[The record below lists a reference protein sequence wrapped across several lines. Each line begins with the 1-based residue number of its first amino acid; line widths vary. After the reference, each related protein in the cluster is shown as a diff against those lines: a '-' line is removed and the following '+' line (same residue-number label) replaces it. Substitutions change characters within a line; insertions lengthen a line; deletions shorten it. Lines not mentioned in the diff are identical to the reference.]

1 MSEAPSKRR
10 DLLEELRDVAVPWI
24 TARLLL
30 AVAFVTAVAVADR
43 LLPGARPTQLT
54 EGLVTWDGTW
64 YREIALHGYASLPEE
79 GLRFFP
85 LFPLLGRV
93 LGVVTLGR
101 VDAALVIIAN
111 LSSLALAVGLRRLVM
126 LERDDARL
134 ADRAVWMTALF
145 PGAFVLAFA
154 YAEALWLLAAV
165 MVFWGI
171 RSRRWWWAV
180 IAGFIAGLTRPLG
193 VVLAVPAAIEL
204 ARHWPAA
211 DRAERFRG
219 TLAVCAPVLG
229 TFTYLVWVG
238 RSFGDMWLPFTVQSR
253 LRGDSVDPITRLW
266 DGLSQMLGPERLGD
280 GLHIPF
286 ALAFVVLLVLTFR
299 WWPVSYGAFAALV
312 LVAAIGT
319 ENLNS
324 LERYGL
330 NAFPLAL
337 SLAVICR
344 YPRFDPAVRSVLA
357 GGFVALASMAWLG
370 AYVP

>member
-1 MSEAPSKRR
+1 MSEAPWKRR
-10 DLLEELRDVAVPWI
+10 DLLEELRAVAVPWI

-30 AVAFVTAVAVADR
+30 AVAFITAFAIADR
-43 LLPGARPTQLT
+43 LVPGAHPTQLT
-54 EGLVTWDGTW
+54 EGLVAWDGTW
-64 YREIALHGYASLPEE
+64 YRDIAAHGYGSLPAE

-101 VDAALVIIAN
+101 ADVALVIIAN
-111 LSSLALAVGLRRLVM
+111 LCSLGLAVGVRRLVL
-126 LERDDARL
+126 LEKDDRAL

-165 MVFWGI
+165 VLFWGV
-171 RSRRWWWAV
+171 RTRRWWAASLAGAV
-180 IAGFIAGLTRPLG
+180 AGLTRPLG
-193 VVLAVPAAIEL
+193 VILAVPAAIEL
-204 ARHWPAA
+204 ARNWRTAQRRERIAGSVAA
-211 DRAERFRG
+211 AS
-219 TLAVCAPVLG
+219 PVLG
-229 TFTYLVWVG
+229 TAAYLLWVRG
-238 RSFGDMWLPFTVQSR
+238 SFGDMWLPFTVQSD
-253 LRGDSVDPITRLW
+253 LRGETMDPVSRLW

-286 ALAFVVLLVLTFR
+286 ALVFLGLLALTFR
-299 WWPVSYGAFAALV
+299 RWPVSYGAFAALV
-312 LVAAIGT
+312 LVAALAT

-337 SLAVICR
+337 SLAIVCR
-344 YPRFDPAVRSVLA
+344 DQRLDSAIRAVLS
-357 GGFVALASMAWLG
+357 GGFVALAAMAWLG

>member
-1 MSEAPSKRR
+1 
-10 DLLEELRDVAVPWI
+10 VAVPWI

-30 AVAFVTAVAVADR
+30 AVAFIAAMAIADR

-54 EGLVTWDGTW
+54 EGLVAWDGTW
-64 YREIALHGYASLPEE
+64 YRDIALHGYASLPEE
-79 GLRFFP
+79 GVRFFP

-93 LGVVTLGR
+93 LGFATLGR
-101 VDAALVIIAN
+101 VDVALVIIAN
-111 LSSLALAVGLRRLVM
+111 LASLAFAVGLRRLVM

-165 MVFWGI
+165 IVFWGV
-171 RSRRWWWAV
+171 RSQRWWWAAL
-180 IAGFIAGLTRPLG
+180 AGLIAGLTRPLG
-193 VVLAVPAAIEL
+193 VVLTVPAAIEL
-204 ARHWPAA
+204 VRRWPEA
-211 DRAERFRG
+211 DRAERLRG
-219 TLAVCAPVLG
+219 AAAVVAPVLG
-229 TFTYLVWVG
+229 TFVYLVWVG
-238 RSFGDMWLPFTVQSR
+238 RSFGDMWLPFTVQSE
-253 LRGDSVDPITRLW
+253 LRGDSVDPVTRLW
-266 DGLSQMLGPERLGD
+266 DGLSQMIGPERLGD

-286 ALAFVVLLVLTFR
+286 AIAFVVLLVLTFR
-299 WWPVSYGAFAALV
+299 WFPVSYGAFAALV
-312 LVAAIGT
+312 LLAALGT

-337 SLAVICR
+337 SLAMICR
-344 YPRFDPAVRSVLA
+344 RPQFDSVVRPLLS
-357 GGFVALASMAWLG
+357 GGLVALASMAWLG